1 MSYKDSISGISV
13 RVTHKE
19 KLPYGNGSKGRL
31 IEPEKGRRSIF
42 VPSWGSMEKEEIDY
56 VVEVAQ
62 EQEDER
68 IQSKKKSQ
76 LKVNIENLTQA
87 AMQAPPGERAKTVRE
102 LRDGGRWI

>member
-1 MSYKDSISGISV
+1 MAYKDELCTNFKV
-13 RVTHKE
+13 KHKE
-19 KLPYGNGSKGRL
+19 NLPYGNGSRGKF
-31 IEPEKGRRSIF
+31 IEAEKGRRSIF
-42 VPSWGSMEKEEIDY
+42 VPSWGSMEKEEIDE

-68 IQSKKKSQ
+68 VQSKKKSQ